1 MISSTIENNV
11 KTWLQDTVKPDEFI
25 EKDIKKSGI
34 LFEAVVPASRIR
46 EVAKEFLDKGF
57 FLESLTAVDFA
68 ECFEIVYHFNH
79 WDTPKRSCVKIL
91 VPKRHPE
98 DPEQSEGAE
107 GSKNEILRSPRR
119 PQDDASIA
127 PSIASIYKAANW
139 YEREIFDMF
148 GVRFEGHP
156 DLKRI
161 LLPDSSL
168 IHPLLKSFKGEPAG
182 SDVTQSLKL
191 IEEDKQGFEVAYPQ
205 SISRHEKD
213 YYLNLGPQHP
223 STHGVLRI
231 LLHLA
236 GERVIDGEP
245 IIGYSHRHHE
255 KMMEIQSYLGCWPN
269 MGRLDYLGA
278 MSYNFGYAL
287 LVEKAMGA
295 EPPPRAEYI
304 RVLTTELNH
313 IASHLLWMAAF
324 LMDLG
329 AFTPLFYTL
338 DDREQILDI
347 LELATGERLTYDYF
361 RFGGFVNDIPEDM
374 IPAIKKFIPG
384 FKKRL
389 KDYINLIEKNVI
401 FRKRTEK
408 LGVLTKESA
417 RQYGVTGPCLR
428 ATGVPLDL
436 RRDEPY
442 SVYPELDFEIPTRTE
457 GDVYSRYWV
466 RMREIEESLKI
477 IRQVIEKMPAG
488 AVTLGKLPKNVPK
501 GEYYSAVE
509 SARGCF
515 GMYLVS
521 DGSTNPY
528 RIKLRTPSFSN
539 LNALVDM
546 VPGCVMADVIAV
558 LGSLDIVLPEI
569 DR

>member
-1 MISSTIENNV
+1 MPTLMEKDMKS
-11 KTWLQDTVKPDEFI
+11 WLQNTVKPDEFT
-25 EKDIKKSGI
+25 EKDFKKQGI
-34 LFEAVVPASRIR
+34 LFEVVVPALKIR
-46 EVAKEFLDKGF
+46 EVAKEYLAQGY

-68 ECFEIVYHFNH
+68 ECFEIVYHFNN
-79 WDTPKRSCVKIL
+79 WSPSNRSCVKIL
-91 VPKRHPE
+91 VTKEENEAP
-98 DPEQSEGAE
+98 QGAE
-107 GSKNEILRSPRR
+107 SRAESRGK
-119 PQDDASIA
+119 A
-127 PSIASIYKAANW
+127 PSIASLYKSANW

-148 GVRFEGHP
+148 GIRFEGHP
-156 DLKRI
+156 NLTRL
-161 LLPDSSL
+161 LLPDSST

-191 IEEDKQGFEVAYPQ
+191 IAEDKQGFEVAYPQ
-205 SISRHEKD
+205 SITQHEKD

-231 LLHLA
+231 LLHLT
-236 GERVIDGEP
+236 GERVMDGDP

-255 KMMEIQSYLGCWPN
+255 KMMEIQTYLACWPN

-278 MSYNFGYAL
+278 ISYNFAYAIL
-287 LVEKAMGA
+287 IEKAMGIQ
-295 EPPPRAEYI
+295 PPRRAEFI

-361 RFGGFVNDIPEDM
+361 RFGGFTSDIPEDM
-374 IPAIKKFIPG
+374 IPAIKKFMPG

-389 KDYINLIEKNVI
+389 KDYINLVEKNII
-401 FRKRTEK
+401 FRKRTER
-408 LGVLTKESA
+408 LGLLTKESA
-417 RQYGVTGPCLR
+417 LQYGVTGPCLR

-436 RRDEPY
+436 RRTEPY
-442 SVYPELDFEIPTRTE
+442 SVYPELDFNIPTRTE
-457 GDVYSRYWV
+457 GDVYARYWV

-477 IRQVIEKMPAG
+477 IQQVIEKIPAG
-488 AVTLGKLPKNVPK
+488 EISLGKLPKNVPK

-509 SARGCF
+509 SARGTF

-546 VPGCVMADVIAV
+546 LPGCIMADVIAV